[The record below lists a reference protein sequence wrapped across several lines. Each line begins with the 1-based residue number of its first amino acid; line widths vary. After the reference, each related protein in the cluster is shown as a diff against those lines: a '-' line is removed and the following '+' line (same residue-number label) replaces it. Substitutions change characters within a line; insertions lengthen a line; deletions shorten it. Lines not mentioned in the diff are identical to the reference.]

1 MKILQSKR
9 AKKKRKEMRVKINEY
24 NQQLKVHLSPN
35 SSKVQEAF
43 HRVDAI
49 AR

>member
-1 MKILQSKR
+1 MKTLQSKGP
-9 AKKKRKEMRVKINEY
+9 KRKEKKCVKINEY

-43 HRVDAI
+43 HMVDAI